1 MERKLLVGYA
11 RVDITPEQYTH
22 LGGNGL
28 PDLTATS
35 MQTVSSIAPE
45 WMRPDR

>member
-1 MERKLLVGYA
+1 MEQKLLVGYA

-28 PDLTATS
+28 DAKRL
-35 MQTVSSIAPE
+35 
-45 WMRPDR
+45 